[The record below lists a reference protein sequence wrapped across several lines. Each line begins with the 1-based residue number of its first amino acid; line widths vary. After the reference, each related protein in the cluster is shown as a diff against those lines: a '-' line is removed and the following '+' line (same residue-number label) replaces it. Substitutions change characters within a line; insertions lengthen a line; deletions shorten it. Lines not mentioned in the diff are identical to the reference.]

1 MSTRQLRLSDPAQFR
16 SKTKELVGKHIHLVF
31 TDSTSLSG
39 LLKAVDNDQITI
51 VNTRLKAMKRRF
63 DNIAEIYLDTLA

>member
-16 SKTKELVGKHIHLVF
+16 SKTKDLVGKHLHLVF

>member
-39 LLKAVDNDQITI
+39 LLRAADNDQVTI
-51 VNTRLKAMKRRF
+51 VNTRLKTMTRRF
-63 DNIAEIYLDTLA
+63 ENIAEIYLDTLA

>member
-16 SKTKELVGKHIHLVF
+16 SKTKALVGKHIHLVF

-39 LLKAVDNDQITI
+39 LLKAVGSDQITI
-51 VNTRLKAMKRRF
+51 VNTRQKEMIRRF
-63 DNIAEIYLDTLA
+63 ENIAEIYLDTLD

>member
-16 SKTKELVGKHIHLVF
+16 SKTKDLVGKHIHLVF
-31 TDSTSLSG
+31 TDSTSITG
-39 LLKAVDNDQITI
+39 LLKAVDNDQVIL
-51 VNTRLKAMKRRF
+51 VNTRQKEIKRRF